1 MKHGVSIKAQ
11 ILDLRRGHSLRE
23 VASMAGLPLGTVKWT
38 YPDSTD
44 RYWLDSQADDDT
56 GAGLSTAACV
66 ACDERDA
73 AVGNPCWV

>member
-1 MKHGVSIKAQ
+1 MNLTFFWLNIKANP
-11 ILDLRRGHSLRE
+11 
-23 VASMAGLPLGTVKWT
+23 ASIWT

>member
-1 MKHGVSIKAQ
+1 MEI
-11 ILDLRRGHSLRE
+11 
-23 VASMAGLPLGTVKWT
+23 GLVLLVIAVIFVTKSVKVVPQQHAWVVWT

-56 GAGLSTAACV
+56 GAGLSTAAGV